1 MLYTLNDLIYKSS
14 IPDQNVIIID
24 GNDKIDFATLKKLI
38 YRYRYQLLCCGI
50 QKGDR
55 IGIYL
60 RKSVDL
66 IAALFAVWLNGCVAV
81 IINETLK
88 KYQVEYIVSHSQ
100 ASLLITNNIAL
111 KNAGLLDIEKK
122 LILNIDE
129 LNLDNEYSQII
140 DVIGNDLALII
151 YTSGSTGMPKG
162 VMLSHTNLLSGAII
176 VSDYLKL
183 SKDDVIIS
191 LLPFS
196 FDYGLNQLL
205 TTILVGA
212 KIVIQ
217 NSMFPADICNTI
229 LRENVTGMA
238 GVPLLWQQL
247 AQDRSPFIKKSFPS
261 LRYITNSGGRMPEHI
276 TKLFRQVHPNL
287 KIYLMYGLTEA
298 FRSTY
303 LDPDKVDI
311 KPNSIGRAI
320 PNVEILVLNEKGDLC
335 KPHEVGELVHRG
347 ACVALGYWRDEK
359 STLER
364 FKVIEIPGYDG
375 NHLEK
380 VVFSGDYVKYDED
393 GDLYYIGRRDQ
404 MFKISGFRISP
415 EEVEAYVFG
424 SGMVSHAVVFTVQ
437 GEGVED
443 IIVVA
448 VVPKN
453 KNEFS
458 EISLLAYCKEVMPP
472 YMMPGKI
479 WIIDQIPQTSTGKP
493 DRIKLK
499 EIFLNT
505 QQTI

>member
-1 MLYTLNDLIYKSS
+1 MLYTLNDLIHKSS
-14 IPDQNVIIID
+14 IPDRRVVVVD
-24 GNDKIDFATLKKLI
+24 GNENIDFATLKELI
-38 YRYRYQLLCCGI
+38 SKYRYQLLQYDI
-50 QKGDR
+50 KKGDR

-60 RKSVDL
+60 KKSVDL

-88 KYQVEYIVSHSQ
+88 KYQVEYIFSHSQ

-111 KNAGLLDIEKK
+111 KNAGSLDIEKR

-129 LNLDNEYSQII
+129 EKFDKEYSQIHN
-140 DVIGNDLALII
+140 VIGNDLALII

-162 VMLSHTNLLSGAII
+162 VMLSHSNLLSGAII

-205 TTILVGA
+205 TTLLVGA

-217 NSMFPADICNTI
+217 SSMFPADICNTI
-229 LRENVTGMA
+229 QKENVTGMA

-247 AQDRSPFIKKSFPS
+247 AQERSPFIKKSFPS

-276 TKLFRQVHPNL
+276 TKLFRKAHPNL

-303 LDPDKVDI
+303 LDPEKVDI
-311 KPNSIGRAI
+311 KPNSIGKAI
-320 PNVEILVLNEKGDLC
+320 PNVEILVLNEKGDIC
-335 KPHEVGELVHRG
+335 KPNEVGELVHRG

-359 STLER
+359 STNER

-375 NHLEK
+375 NHLER

-415 EEVEAYVFG
+415 EEVEAYIFG

-443 IIVVA
+443 VIIVA

-453 KNEFS
+453 KVEFS
-458 EISLLAYCKEVMPP
+458 DINLLAYCKDVMPP
-472 YMMPGKI
+472 YMLPGKI
-479 WIIDQIPQTSTGKP
+479 WVIDNVPQTSTGKP

-499 EIFLNT
+499 ELFLSA
-505 QQTI
+505 QTI

>member
-1 MLYTLNDLIYKSS
+1 MFYTLNDLIQKNP
-14 IPDQNVIIID
+14 IPTDKVIVVD
-24 GNDKIDFATLKKLI
+24 GNLKVDFATLKSLI
-38 YRYRYQLLCCGI
+38 YKYRYQLLSYNI
-50 QKGDR
+50 KKGDR
-55 IGIYL
+55 VGLYL
-60 RKSVDL
+60 KKSVDL
-66 IAALFAVWLNGCVAV
+66 IAALFAIWLNGGVAV

-88 KYQVEYIVSHSQ
+88 KYQVEYIFSHSQ
-100 ASLLITNNIAL
+100 ASLLITNDSAL
-111 KNAGLLDIEKK
+111 KNAGLLNIDKK
-122 LILNIDE
+122 LVLNIDE
-129 LNLDNEYSQII
+129 IKFENQYPQTVQ
-140 DVIGNDLALII
+140 VIGNDLALII

-162 VMLSHTNLLSGAII
+162 VMLSHNNLLSGAII
-176 VSDYLKL
+176 VSDYLEL
-183 SKDDVIIS
+183 TQDDVIIS

-261 LRYITNSGGRMPEHI
+261 LRYITNSGGRMPENI
-276 TKLFRQVHPNL
+276 TKLFRKVHPDL

-311 KPNSIGRAI
+311 KPNSIGKAI
-320 PNVEILVLNEKGDLC
+320 PDVEILVLNEKGEIC

-347 ACVALGYWRDEK
+347 ACVSLGYWRDER
-359 STLER
+359 STQER
-364 FKVIEIPGYDG
+364 FKTIEIPGYDG
-375 NHLEK
+375 NHIER
-380 VVFSGDYVKYDED
+380 VVFSGDFVKYDED
-393 GDLYYIGRRDQ
+393 GDLYYIGRKDQ

-424 SGMVSHAVVFTVQ
+424 SGMVSHAVVFTVP
-437 GEGVED
+437 GDGVED
-443 IIVVA
+443 QIVVA

-453 KNEFS
+453 KTDFS
-458 EISLLAYCKEVMPP
+458 ETQLLAYCKEVMPS
-472 YMMPGKI
+472 YMVPGKI
-479 WIIDQIPQTSTGKP
+479 WLIDQVPQTTTGKP

-499 EIFLNT
+499 ELFLSS
-505 QQTI
+505 QPI